1 MLLYVKKLLEQQVAL
16 GTEIIPNEKI
26 QIAIDVEPD
35 DLMIQ
40 ADENQISQVILNLI
54 KNAVAALDGRSNGWI
69 RIKARCDQ
77 EENVTIEVANNGNP
91 IPPEVAEQ
99 IFVPF
104 FTTKATGSGIG
115 LSLSRQIIRMHGGE
129 LSVASLPYR
138 ETCFTVSLPVKP

>member
-91 IPPEVAEQ
+91 IPPEVAKRTIQ
-99 IFVPF
+99 
-104 FTTKATGSGIG
+104 
-115 LSLSRQIIRMHGGE
+115 E
-129 LSVASLPYR
+129 LV
-138 ETCFTVSLPVKP
+138 